1 MKTIMYMLM
10 MTIGLTK
17 MTTMVMML
25 MIRIRVS
32 WDLPET
38 TQALP
43 LLAGNSSL
51 QEIVIVCIEINY
63 RNFTY

>member
-10 MTIGLTK
+10 MTMGL
-17 MTTMVMML
+17 MTMVMML